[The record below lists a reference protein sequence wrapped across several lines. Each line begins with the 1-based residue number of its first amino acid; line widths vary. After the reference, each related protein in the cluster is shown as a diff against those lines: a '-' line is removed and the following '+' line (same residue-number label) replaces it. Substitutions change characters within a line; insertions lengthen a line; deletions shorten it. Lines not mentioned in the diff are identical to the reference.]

1 MFKDIGNKMKSLAE
15 ILCILGIIASAI
27 AGSVLGNFLI
37 IIIGAL
43 ASWLSSFGL
52 YGFGELIDQTKQTR
66 EDIDEIRHYLRS
78 IASSICESNEAE
90 LSNDPDSS
98 TSSPK
103 LKPIDSF
110 MKSFLPYEDNGK
122 KQ

>member
-66 EDIDEIRHYLRS
+66 EDIEEIKYYLRS
-78 IASSICESNEAE
+78 IASSICGPNGVEPPHDPNPTPPPTPKSN
-90 LSNDPDSS
+90 NPFWV
-98 TSSPK
+98 
-103 LKPIDSF
+103 IDN
-110 MKSFLPYEDNGK
+110 MPEEYHGK
-122 KQ
+122 KL